1 MGSRGNTWN
10 ETIVFG
16 TSGNSS
22 CEFPVADQGTTPMT
36 IKFDECD
43 VLPTYPN
50 ATDQNKINF
59 NLDGVVRESW
69 NANPDIVTDFN
80 FDFMCAFEAVSDI
93 EQIASLY
100 AADVL
105 KINTTLTLN
114 AAAVLPAPEIC
125 AFENGVCDEN
135 NLLRTDAQKL
145 ISQPILSILWD

>member
-80 FDFMCAFEAVSDI
+80 FDFMCAFDPFPTSSRSRHCT
-93 EQIASLY
+93 QQM
-100 AADVL
+100 
-105 KINTTLTLN
+105 
-114 AAAVLPAPEIC
+114 C
-125 AFENGVCDEN
+125 
-135 NLLRTDAQKL
+135 
-145 ISQPILSILWD
+145 